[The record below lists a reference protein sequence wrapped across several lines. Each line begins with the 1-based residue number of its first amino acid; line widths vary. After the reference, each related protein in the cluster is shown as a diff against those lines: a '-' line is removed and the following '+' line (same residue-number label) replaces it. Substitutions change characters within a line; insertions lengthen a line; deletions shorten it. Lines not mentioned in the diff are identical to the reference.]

1 MFISEPKSNIE
12 KELQSSSIYLQG
24 PFGSILNGVPEPE
37 IVRVEPGQGL
47 SRTAPARLQA
57 LDDDSEDEHSNLVK
71 VENQPWFKSRKNA
84 WFDF

>member
-37 IVRVEPGQGL
+37 IVRVEPGQG
-47 SRTAPARLQA
+47 
-57 LDDDSEDEHSNLVK
+57 
-71 VENQPWFKSRKNA
+71 F
-84 WFDF
+84 